1 MAVEGHLLRIRRSLE
16 EKLGVEE
23 AAYVIEGRP
32 AGGWGSLVTK
42 EHLDLRL
49 GALEERI
56 EGLEERFDLR
66 LGALEEGSG
75 LRQRALEERFEGL
88 EERTTLRLEA
98 VEHRLVPSSPT
109 CPRRSTGG
117 SAPRPGS

>member
-23 AAYVIEGRP
+23 AAYVIEGQP
-32 AGGWGSLVTK
+32 PGGWGSLVTK

-66 LGALEEGSG
+66 LGALEEGAPG
-75 LRQRALEERFEGL
+75 CVRARSRSASRGS
-88 EERTTLRLEA
+88 RSA
-98 VEHRLVPSSPT
+98 PP
-109 CPRRSTGG
+109 CAWRRSST
-117 SAPRPGS
+117 A